1 MSDKFEDSFKDLLAS
16 LQTLKFY
23 GDKHPIFKKAV
34 DRAYQSLQDALAARE
49 ELVIGIIGEELAL
62 GKDILFDLSKSV
74 RPTIMYLKDRGIE
87 KIVFYRGVQKEE
99 LEKFITFLAMPKD
112 EIKKE
117 TQDYL
122 SFMGIKNI
130 AAGKLKMAAA
140 DAASDSG
147 PFVIPKQFLGNLKFL
162 YEDSLKK
169 VSDSLTG
176 ILNSQEVEAA
186 TLKFSMHNIMENLQ
200 TNYQEFLKLTTL
212 KRYSLETYV
221 HLLNVSILAMHFSSK
236 IGFNKEDVLDIGIA
250 ALFHD
255 TGKLY
260 ISRKVLGKKERLT
273 EEEFSQIKSHTVLG
287 AEILLKYVD
296 SFGMLPVV
304 VSFEHHLKF
313 DMTGYPKVPFLQK
326 PHVASL
332 IVSICDVYDAL
343 FQRRGYKLDYSPDMI
358 YNVMIKEKGTA
369 FEPML
374 LEKFFRLMGVWPVGS
389 IVSLSNGSVAV
400 VRDEHEDDITSPRVE
415 VIYPADKKEIID
427 LKERKGTVKIE
438 RFLNPWKEGKE
449 FLHLI

>member
-1 MSDKFEDSFKDLLAS
+1 MPDRIEDSFKDLLAS

-23 GDKHPIFKKAV
+23 GNEHPIFKKSV
-34 DRAYQSLQDALAARE
+34 DKAYQSLQGALTTRE
-49 ELVIGIIGEELAL
+49 ELVVGIVGEELAL
-62 GKDILFDLSKSV
+62 EKEILFDLSKSV

-99 LEKFITFLAMPKD
+99 LEKFITFLAMPKE

-117 TQDYL
+117 AQDYL
-122 SFMGIKNI
+122 SLMGIKNI
-130 AAGKLKMAAA
+130 AAGKLKIATAGA
-140 DAASDSG
+140 PSIPGS
-147 PFVIPKQFLGNLKFL
+147 FVIPRQFLSNLKFL
-162 YEDSLKK
+162 YEDSLNK

-186 TLKFSMHNIMENLQ
+186 TLRFSMHNIMESLQ

-221 HLLNVSILAMHFSSK
+221 HILNVSILAMHFSSK
-236 IGFNKEDVLDIGIA
+236 IGFNKDDVLDIGIA

-260 ISRKVLGKKERLT
+260 ISRKVLGKKDRLT
-273 EEEFSQIKSHTVLG
+273 EKEFSQIKSHTVLG
-287 AEILLKYVD
+287 AEILLKYVE
-296 SFGMLPVV
+296 SFGILPVV

-313 DMTGYPKVPFLQK
+313 DMTGYPKIPFLQK
-326 PHVASL
+326 PHIASL

-358 YNVMIKEKGTA
+358 YNVMIKEKGTT
-369 FEPML
+369 FEPL
-374 LEKFFRLMGVWPVGS
+374 LLDKFFRLMGVWPVGS
-389 IVSLSNGSVAV
+389 IVSLSNGSIAV
-400 VRDEHEDDITSPRVE
+400 VRDEHEDDIVSPKVE
-415 VIYPADKKEIID
+415 VIYPADRKEIID
-427 LKERKGTVKIE
+427 LKEKKDAIKIE
-438 RFLNPWKEGKE
+438 RFLNPWKEGKD